1 MNLLGFFKPGIWEL
15 LIILLIILL
24 LFGAT
29 KLPKIGKSMGE
40 AIRGFKKSV
49 KDEDEDED
57 KKEEGEEKKT
67 PPDDAPPAT

>member
-29 KLPKIGKSMGE
+29 RLPKIGKSMGE
-40 AIRGFKKSV
+40 AIRGFRKSV
-49 KDEDEDED
+49 KDMETKEPPSEKTPED
-57 KKEEGEEKKT
+57 KPPST
-67 PPDDAPPAT
+67 PQ

>member
-15 LIILLIILL
+15 LIILLIVLL

-29 KLPKIGKSMGE
+29 KLPKIAKSMGE

-49 KDEDEDED
+49 KDEDEE
-57 KKEEGEEKKT
+57 KKEEGDEKKD
-67 PPDDAPPAT
+67 PPEDVPPTT